1 MNTTHMTDR
10 GATLKSAFKKLS
22 LLSLNL
28 ALSSSLLIGFGTQA
42 TAQEIYPSKPIKV
55 VVPFP
60 AGGATDILTRG
71 ITEKLSQ
78 KINQPIVIENKPG
91 AGANIGAAS
100 VAKASPDGYTL
111 LMGSVGS
118 HSIAVTYY
126 KDPGYNFLKDLVA
139 VSAAGTL
146 PNIVVTGMDV
156 PANNL
161 KELVALAKAE
171 PGKLTCGSSGTG
183 GLIHLTCEMFKVAA
197 GVDILHIPYKGT
209 SLLLPDLLSGR
220 VTMALDTLPPYIS
233 MLRDK
238 RVKALAITTSKRSTL
253 FPEIPTVAE
262 SGYPGF
268 ESVASYGFFAPTGTP
283 PAIIAF
289 LNREINIVLK
299 DPELIAKLASQ
310 GIDIG
315 GSTPEALQNFA
326 QGEVNKWAKVMKDSN
341 IKPE

>member
-1 MNTTHMTDR
+1 MN
-10 GATLKSAFKKLS
+10 S
-22 LLSLNL
+22 LLKKFSLVNINL
-28 ALSSSLLIGFGTQA
+28 TLICVALFGLTPAVQA
-42 TAQEIYPSKPIKV
+42 QDNFPNKAIKV

-78 KINQPIVIENKPG
+78 KLNQPIVIENKPG
-91 AGANIGAAS
+91 AGANIGAAT
-100 VAKASPDGYTL
+100 VAKAAPDGYTL
-111 LMGSVGS
+111 LMGSIGS

-126 KDPGYNFLKDLVA
+126 KDPGYVFQKDLVA

-146 PNIVVTGMDV
+146 PNIVVTGMEV

-209 SLLLPDLLSGR
+209 SMLLPDLISGR

-238 RVKALAITTSKRSTL
+238 KVKALAITTTKRSPL
-253 FPEIPTVAE
+253 FPDLPTVAE

-283 PAIIAF
+283 PAIIAL
-289 LNREINIVLK
+289 LNREINSVLQ
-299 DPELIAKLASQ
+299 DPELKEKLLKQ
-310 GIDIG
+310 GIEIG
-315 GSTPEALQNFA
+315 GSTPEALQAFA
-326 QGEVNKWAKVMKDSN
+326 NGEVAKWAKVIKDSN
-341 IKPE
+341 IQPE